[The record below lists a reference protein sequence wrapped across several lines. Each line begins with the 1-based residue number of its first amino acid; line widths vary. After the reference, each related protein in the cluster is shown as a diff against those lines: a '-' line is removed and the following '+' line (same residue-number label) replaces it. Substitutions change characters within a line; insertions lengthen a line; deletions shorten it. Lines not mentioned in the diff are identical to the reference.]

1 VVRLFQIIFGI
12 ILSASTLEAR
22 ESPWKRK
29 KPAPAVT
36 PWSAQRSEDRRE
48 RRESFIRGLDTG
60 KKTVETAVVDAE
72 STGAEDPR
80 ETSRLPWKKFE
91 DEGKGSK
98 FGQLLLWPV
107 QNGRISSGFGLRSS
121 GFHEG
126 VDISAPRGTPIRA
139 SSSGLVVFN
148 DRLGTY
154 GRTVIVSHGNGYSSL
169 YAHLDKS
176 FVQRGSRVKQGVVIG
191 SVGNSGR
198 AHGFHLHFEMRK
210 SGASVNPL
218 SFSYQKSSM
227 IARAKGSSAD

>member
-1 VVRLFQIIFGI
+1 VFRLFLIIFAFVLI
-12 ILSASTLEAR
+12 ASTLEAR

-29 KPAPAVT
+29 KSAPAVT

-48 RRESFIRGLDTG
+48 RRESFIRGLDTEK
-60 KKTVETAVVDAE
+60 KKTEAAVVDAE
-72 STGAEDPR
+72 STGLEDPR
-80 ETSRLPWKKFE
+80 ETNRLPWKKFE
-91 DEGKGSK
+91 DEGKGTS
-98 FGQLLLWPV
+98 FGQLLLWPI

-126 VDISAPRGTPIRA
+126 VDIAAPRGTPIRA
-139 SSSGLVVFN
+139 VSSGIVVFN

-154 GRTVIVSHGNGYSSL
+154 GRTVIVSHGNGYTSL
-169 YAHLDKS
+169 YAHLDKF
-176 FVQRGSRVKQGVVIG
+176 FVKRGSRVKQGVVIG

-218 SFSYQKSSM
+218 GFTYQKSSM